1 MWTRSFVKKQII
13 IKDELWK
20 KDNCEIAAPSL
31 QIKGAPGKEVVER
44 EQGRGGSWGE
54 EKSKQ

>member
-1 MWTRSFVKKQII
+1 MKKQII